1 MLQLRRRLTPVIVP
15 AMLILLVAAVA
26 CEPVEQQGLSR
37 DEIRQVVRVEVNSQ
51 IEAAKEEM
59 SQDFGPF
66 KDDLEF
72 GMMEPLNELRFEFD
86 DLRNQVQGTDYVSR
100 FDLESIR
107 LDMEEMG
114 SYINSLEFEYARRT
128 DLDELRFQIDDINN
142 NMALSDLES
151 NQSSDIAQLW
161 LGIEETQAMIEDERN
176 QSNHN
181 LDQLRLEIQEL
192 ERFLNDFQSDFNFE
206 LDTLRLRVDS
216 IQ

>member
-37 DEIRQVVRVEVNSQ
+37 DEIRQVVRVELNSQ
-51 IEAAKEEM
+51 TEAAKEEM

-176 QSNHN
+176 QSNLN

-192 ERFLNDFQSDFNFE
+192 ERFLNDFQSNFNFE

>member
-51 IEAAKEEM
+51 TEAAKEEM

-128 DLDELRFQIDDINN
+128 D
-142 NMALSDLES
+142 
-151 NQSSDIAQLW
+151 
-161 LGIEETQAMIEDERN
+161 
-176 QSNHN
+176 
-181 LDQLRLEIQEL
+181 
-192 ERFLNDFQSDFNFE
+192 
-206 LDTLRLRVDS
+206 
-216 IQ
+216 

>member
-15 AMLILLVAAVA
+15 AKLILLVAAVA
-26 CEPVEQQGLSR
+26 CEPVEQQGLIR
-37 DEIRQVVRVEVNSQ
+37 DEIRQVVRVELNSQ
-51 IEAAKEEM
+51 TEAAKEEM

-128 DLDELRFQIDDINN
+128 D
-142 NMALSDLES
+142 
-151 NQSSDIAQLW
+151 
-161 LGIEETQAMIEDERN
+161 
-176 QSNHN
+176 
-181 LDQLRLEIQEL
+181 
-192 ERFLNDFQSDFNFE
+192 
-206 LDTLRLRVDS
+206 
-216 IQ
+216 

>member
-72 GMMEPLNELRFEFD
+72 GMMEPLNELWFEFD

-161 LGIEETQAMIEDERN
+161 LGIE
-176 QSNHN
+176 
-181 LDQLRLEIQEL
+181 
-192 ERFLNDFQSDFNFE
+192 
-206 LDTLRLRVDS
+206 
-216 IQ
+216 

>member
-72 GMMEPLNELRFEFD
+72 GLMEPLNELRFEFD

-161 LGIEETQAMIEDERN
+161 IGIEETQAMIEDERN
-176 QSNHN
+176 QSNLN

-192 ERFLNDFQSDFNFE
+192 ERFLNDFQSNFNFE

>member
-72 GMMEPLNELRFEFD
+72 GLTEPLNELRFEFD

-161 LGIEETQAMIEDERN
+161 LGIE
-176 QSNHN
+176 
-181 LDQLRLEIQEL
+181 
-192 ERFLNDFQSDFNFE
+192 
-206 LDTLRLRVDS
+206 
-216 IQ
+216 

>member
-51 IEAAKEEM
+51 TEAAKEEM

-66 KDDLEF
+66 KYDLEF

-86 DLRNQVQGTDYVSR
+86 DLRNQVQGPDYVSR

-128 DLDELRFQIDDINN
+128 D
-142 NMALSDLES
+142 
-151 NQSSDIAQLW
+151 
-161 LGIEETQAMIEDERN
+161 
-176 QSNHN
+176 
-181 LDQLRLEIQEL
+181 
-192 ERFLNDFQSDFNFE
+192 
-206 LDTLRLRVDS
+206 
-216 IQ
+216 

>member
-51 IEAAKEEM
+51 TEAAKEEM

-176 QSNHN
+176 QSNLN

-192 ERFLNDFQSDFNFE
+192 ERFLNDFQSNFNFE

>member
-37 DEIRQVVRVEVNSQ
+37 DEIRQVVRVELNSQ
-51 IEAAKEEM
+51 TEAAKEEM

-142 NMALSDLES
+142 NMALIDLES
-151 NQSSDIAQLW
+151 NQSSDIVQLW
-161 LGIEETQAMIEDERN
+161 LGIE
-176 QSNHN
+176 
-181 LDQLRLEIQEL
+181 
-192 ERFLNDFQSDFNFE
+192 
-206 LDTLRLRVDS
+206 
-216 IQ
+216 

>member
-86 DLRNQVQGTDYVSR
+86 DLRNQGQGTDYVSR

-128 DLDELRFQIDDINN
+128 D
-142 NMALSDLES
+142 
-151 NQSSDIAQLW
+151 
-161 LGIEETQAMIEDERN
+161 
-176 QSNHN
+176 
-181 LDQLRLEIQEL
+181 
-192 ERFLNDFQSDFNFE
+192 
-206 LDTLRLRVDS
+206 
-216 IQ
+216 

>member
-1 MLQLRRRLTPVIVP
+1 MLQLRRRLIPVIVP

-51 IEAAKEEM
+51 TEAAKEEM

-176 QSNHN
+176 QSNLN

-192 ERFLNDFQSDFNFE
+192 ERFLNDFKSNFNFQ

>member
-51 IEAAKEEM
+51 IEVAKEEM

-161 LGIEETQAMIEDERN
+161 LGIE
-176 QSNHN
+176 
-181 LDQLRLEIQEL
+181 
-192 ERFLNDFQSDFNFE
+192 
-206 LDTLRLRVDS
+206 
-216 IQ
+216 

>member
-100 FDLESIR
+100 LDLESIR

-128 DLDELRFQIDDINN
+128 D
-142 NMALSDLES
+142 
-151 NQSSDIAQLW
+151 
-161 LGIEETQAMIEDERN
+161 
-176 QSNHN
+176 
-181 LDQLRLEIQEL
+181 
-192 ERFLNDFQSDFNFE
+192 
-206 LDTLRLRVDS
+206 
-216 IQ
+216 

>member
-128 DLDELRFQIDDINN
+128 DLDELRCQIDDINN

-161 LGIEETQAMIEDERN
+161 LGIE
-176 QSNHN
+176 
-181 LDQLRLEIQEL
+181 
-192 ERFLNDFQSDFNFE
+192 
-206 LDTLRLRVDS
+206 
-216 IQ
+216 

>member
-1 MLQLRRRLTPVIVP
+1 MQLRRRLTPVIVP

-59 SQDFGPF
+59 AQDFGPF

-176 QSNHN
+176 QSNLN

-192 ERFLNDFQSDFNFE
+192 ERFLNDFQSNFNFE

>member
-51 IEAAKEEM
+51 TEAAKEEM

-176 QSNHN
+176 QSNLN

-192 ERFLNDFQSDFNFE
+192 ERFLNDFQSNFNFE
-206 LDTLRLRVDS
+206 LDILRLRVDS

>member
-51 IEAAKEEM
+51 TEAAKEEM

-72 GMMEPLNELRFEFD
+72 GMMEPLNELWFEFD

-161 LGIEETQAMIEDERN
+161 LGIE
-176 QSNHN
+176 
-181 LDQLRLEIQEL
+181 
-192 ERFLNDFQSDFNFE
+192 
-206 LDTLRLRVDS
+206 
-216 IQ
+216 

>member
-72 GMMEPLNELRFEFD
+72 GMMEPLTELRFEFD

-176 QSNHN
+176 QSNLN

-192 ERFLNDFQSDFNFE
+192 ERFLNDFQSNFNFE

>member
-37 DEIRQVVRVEVNSQ
+37 DEIRQAVRVEVNSQ

-128 DLDELRFQIDDINN
+128 D
-142 NMALSDLES
+142 
-151 NQSSDIAQLW
+151 
-161 LGIEETQAMIEDERN
+161 
-176 QSNHN
+176 
-181 LDQLRLEIQEL
+181 
-192 ERFLNDFQSDFNFE
+192 
-206 LDTLRLRVDS
+206 
-216 IQ
+216 

>member
-51 IEAAKEEM
+51 TEAAKEEM

-142 NMALSDLES
+142 NMASSDLES
-151 NQSSDIAQLW
+151 SQSSDIAQLW
-161 LGIEETQAMIEDERN
+161 LGIE
-176 QSNHN
+176 
-181 LDQLRLEIQEL
+181 
-192 ERFLNDFQSDFNFE
+192 
-206 LDTLRLRVDS
+206 
-216 IQ
+216 

>member
-37 DEIRQVVRVEVNSQ
+37 DEIRQVVRVEANSQ

-128 DLDELRFQIDDINN
+128 D
-142 NMALSDLES
+142 
-151 NQSSDIAQLW
+151 
-161 LGIEETQAMIEDERN
+161 
-176 QSNHN
+176 
-181 LDQLRLEIQEL
+181 
-192 ERFLNDFQSDFNFE
+192 
-206 LDTLRLRVDS
+206 
-216 IQ
+216 

>member
-51 IEAAKEEM
+51 TEAAKEEM

-107 LDMEEMG
+107 LDLEEMG

-176 QSNHN
+176 QSNLN

-192 ERFLNDFQSDFNFE
+192 ERFLNDFQSNFNFE

>member
-15 AMLILLVAAVA
+15 AMLILLVAVVA

-161 LGIEETQAMIEDERN
+161 LGIE
-176 QSNHN
+176 
-181 LDQLRLEIQEL
+181 
-192 ERFLNDFQSDFNFE
+192 
-206 LDTLRLRVDS
+206 
-216 IQ
+216 

>member
-26 CEPVEQQGLSR
+26 CEPVEHQGLSR

-128 DLDELRFQIDDINN
+128 D
-142 NMALSDLES
+142 
-151 NQSSDIAQLW
+151 
-161 LGIEETQAMIEDERN
+161 
-176 QSNHN
+176 
-181 LDQLRLEIQEL
+181 
-192 ERFLNDFQSDFNFE
+192 
-206 LDTLRLRVDS
+206 
-216 IQ
+216 

>member
-114 SYINSLEFEYARRT
+114 FYINSLEFEYARRT

-161 LGIEETQAMIEDERN
+161 LGIE
-176 QSNHN
+176 
-181 LDQLRLEIQEL
+181 
-192 ERFLNDFQSDFNFE
+192 
-206 LDTLRLRVDS
+206 
-216 IQ
+216 

>member
-26 CEPVEQQGLSR
+26 CEPVEQPGLSR
-37 DEIRQVVRVEVNSQ
+37 YEIRQVVRVEVNSL

-128 DLDELRFQIDDINN
+128 D
-142 NMALSDLES
+142 
-151 NQSSDIAQLW
+151 
-161 LGIEETQAMIEDERN
+161 
-176 QSNHN
+176 
-181 LDQLRLEIQEL
+181 
-192 ERFLNDFQSDFNFE
+192 
-206 LDTLRLRVDS
+206 
-216 IQ
+216 

>member
-72 GMMEPLNELRFEFD
+72 GMMGPLNELRFEFD

-114 SYINSLEFEYARRT
+114 SYINSLKFEYARRT
-128 DLDELRFQIDDINN
+128 D
-142 NMALSDLES
+142 
-151 NQSSDIAQLW
+151 
-161 LGIEETQAMIEDERN
+161 
-176 QSNHN
+176 
-181 LDQLRLEIQEL
+181 
-192 ERFLNDFQSDFNFE
+192 
-206 LDTLRLRVDS
+206 
-216 IQ
+216 

>member
-59 SQDFGPF
+59 SQDFVPF

-176 QSNHN
+176 QSNLN

-192 ERFLNDFQSDFNFE
+192 ERFLNDFQSNFNFE

>member
-51 IEAAKEEM
+51 TEAAKEEM

-142 NMALSDLES
+142 NMALSDLEC

-161 LGIEETQAMIEDERN
+161 LGIE
-176 QSNHN
+176 
-181 LDQLRLEIQEL
+181 
-192 ERFLNDFQSDFNFE
+192 
-206 LDTLRLRVDS
+206 
-216 IQ
+216 

>member
-72 GMMEPLNELRFEFD
+72 GLMEPLNELRFEFD

-161 LGIEETQAMIEDERN
+161 LGIE
-176 QSNHN
+176 
-181 LDQLRLEIQEL
+181 
-192 ERFLNDFQSDFNFE
+192 
-206 LDTLRLRVDS
+206 
-216 IQ
+216 

>member
-1 MLQLRRRLTPVIVP
+1 MLKLRSRLTSVIIP
-15 AMLILLVAAVA
+15 TMLVLLAAAVA

-66 KDDLEF
+66 KGDMEF
-72 GMMEPLNELRFEFD
+72 EMMQPLNELRFEFD
-86 DLRNQVQGTDYVSR
+86 DLRNQVEGTVYVSR
-100 FDLESIR
+100 FDLESLR
-107 LDMEEMG
+107 LDMQEMG

-142 NMALSDLES
+142 NMALRDLES

-176 QSNHN
+176 QSNLD
-181 LDQLRLEIQEL
+181 LDQLRLEIQNL
-192 ERFLNDFQSDFNFE
+192 ERFLNDFQANFNLE
-206 LDTLRLRVDS
+206 LDTLRSRLDIIR
-216 IQ
+216 

>member
-161 LGIEETQAMIEDERN
+161 LGIE
-176 QSNHN
+176 
-181 LDQLRLEIQEL
+181 
-192 ERFLNDFQSDFNFE
+192 
-206 LDTLRLRVDS
+206 
-216 IQ
+216 

>member
-26 CEPVEQQGLSR
+26 CEPVEQQGLSL

-51 IEAAKEEM
+51 TEAAKEEM

-161 LGIEETQAMIEDERN
+161 LGIE
-176 QSNHN
+176 
-181 LDQLRLEIQEL
+181 
-192 ERFLNDFQSDFNFE
+192 
-206 LDTLRLRVDS
+206 
-216 IQ
+216 

>member
-1 MLQLRRRLTPVIVP
+1 MLQLRRRLTPVIFP

-66 KDDLEF
+66 KDYLEF

-114 SYINSLEFEYARRT
+114 AYINSLEFEYARRT

-161 LGIEETQAMIEDERN
+161 LGIE
-176 QSNHN
+176 
-181 LDQLRLEIQEL
+181 
-192 ERFLNDFQSDFNFE
+192 
-206 LDTLRLRVDS
+206 
-216 IQ
+216 